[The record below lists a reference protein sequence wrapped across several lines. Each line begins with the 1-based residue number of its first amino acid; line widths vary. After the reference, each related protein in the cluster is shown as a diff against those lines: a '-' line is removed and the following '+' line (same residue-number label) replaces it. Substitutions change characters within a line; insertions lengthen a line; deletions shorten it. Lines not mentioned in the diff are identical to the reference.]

1 MHGTITSELPL
12 SSTQKFKTGGLSGM
26 GITESQNV
34 VKGPMKMAIS
44 QRRGINRGVSMGEKD
59 LFEMKKQ
66 DFVVGPSRSRR
77 M

>member
-1 MHGTITSELPL
+1 
-12 SSTQKFKTGGLSGM
+12 M